1 MELMHN
7 AIRPYAWGSREAIAE
22 LLGEPR
28 PSPHPQAELWVGA
41 HPADS
46 SKLIGPDGERS
57 LADVIAA
64 EPLATLGPRAH
75 EVFDSRLPFLLKVLA
90 AAEPLSLQAHP
101 SAEQAAK
108 GFAQE
113 EAAGLPLSSPQRNYR
128 DSSHKPELICAL
140 TTFDALCGFREP
152 ATTVRLLAALGV
164 PQLDHYL
171 GLLSGQPDA
180 DGTRALFSSIITI
193 PPITLG
199 PLLSAVLAACVQKVR
214 DGGEFTAEYK
224 TALELGER
232 YPGDPGVLASLLL
245 NRITL
250 QPGQALYLPG
260 GNLHAYMSG
269 VGIEIMA
276 NSDNVLRGGLTPK
289 HVDVPELMRVL
300 DFGPGD
306 VPVLRGDPGMP
317 GEWVYP
323 TPAREFR
330 LSRLEPF
337 AGQREITH
345 DGPQVLLTV
354 EGEIE
359 VSDSTGKRLTVPRG
373 RSVWVAAGDG
383 RAWVSGPGTAFRAT
397 DGLTG

>member
-1 MELMHN
+1 M
-7 AIRPYAWGSREAIAE
+7 
-22 LLGEPR
+22 
-28 PSPHPQAELWVGA
+28 
-41 HPADS
+41 
-46 SKLIGPDGERS
+46 
-57 LADVIAA
+57 
-64 EPLATLGPRAH
+64 
-75 EVFDSRLPFLLKVLA
+75 
-90 AAEPLSLQAHP
+90 SLQAHP

-108 GFAQE
+108 GFALE

-152 ATTVRLLAALGV
+152 AATVRLLAALGV

-193 PPITLG
+193 PPSTLG

-214 DGGEFTAEYK
+214 EGGEFTVEYK

-260 GNLHAYMSG
+260 GNLHAYLSG

-300 DFGPGD
+300 DFRTGD
-306 VPVLRGDPGMP
+306 VAVLHGDPGMP
-317 GEWVYP
+317 GEWIYP
-323 TPAREFR
+323 TPALEFR
-330 LSRLEPF
+330 LSRLEPV
-337 AGQREITH
+337 AGQRDITH

-354 EGEIE
+354 DGEIE
-359 VSDSTGKRLTVPRG
+359 VSNGAGQHLTVPRG
-373 RSVWVAAGDG
+373 RSVWVAAADG
-383 RAWVSGPGTAFRAT
+383 PVWVSGAGTAFRAT
-397 DGLTG
+397 DGLTA